1 MTRPV
6 IAVVGAGIAGLAAA
20 RALAEAGAEV
30 VVLERSGRVGGAL
43 RTTPIDGVP
52 VEEGADAFLVR
63 VPHAADLAHSVV
75 GELVHPTTG
84 TAAVLAGGRL
94 RPLPAGT
101 ILGVPSSL
109 GSVRGMLSPL
119 GLARAAL
126 DRVLPASDLG
136 EDPAVGALVRARLG
150 AQVLDRLVDPLLG
163 GVYAGAADGL
173 SVAMTAP
180 QLTAPGRSLLATVA
194 GRRPSTSDG
203 PVFGSV
209 PGGIG
214 GLPAAVAAELDVRL
228 ETAVTGLEPAASGW
242 TLLTGPAGRQQRLAA
257 DAVVLA
263 CPAGP
268 AARLLDGL
276 VPTTPDTAYASV
288 GIVTLVY
295 PPGTDTPALSGVLV
309 APSERRT
316 VKAVTFVGR
325 KWGHA
330 PDAPVVVRASV
341 GRYGQ
346 EADLQRPD
354 VELAGVAAAEV
365 GAIAGLRGRP
375 VASRVSRWGGALP
388 QYAPGHRQ
396 RVAALRATLPA
407 GIAVAGAAYDGV
419 GIPACIRS
427 GQDAA
432 AALLTH

>member
-1 MTRPV
+1 V
-6 IAVVGAGIAGLAAA
+6 IVVVGGGIAGLAAA
-20 RALAEAGAEV
+20 RALAAGGAEV
-30 VVLERSGRVGGAL
+30 VVLERSARVGGAL

-63 VPHAADLAHSVV
+63 VPYAADLATQTV
-75 GELVHPTTG
+75 GELIHPTTG
-84 TAAVLAGGRL
+84 KAVVLAGGRL
-94 RPLPAGT
+94 RALPAGT
-101 ILGVPSSL
+101 VLGVPSSL
-109 GSVRGMLSPL
+109 RSVRGMLSPR

-136 EDPAVGALVRARLG
+136 DDPAVGALVRARLG
-150 AQVLDRLVDPLLG
+150 AEVLDRLVDPLLG
-163 GVYAGAADGL
+163 GVYAGSADGL

-180 QLTAPGRSLLATVA
+180 ALAQPGRSLLDTVTT
-194 GRRPSTSDG
+194 RRPPASDG

-214 GLPAAVAAELDVRL
+214 GFPAAVAAELDVRL
-228 ETAVTGLEPAASGW
+228 ATTVTGLERAGSGW
-242 TLLTGPAGRQQRLAA
+242 TLLTGAAGRGRRLAA

-263 CPAGP
+263 CPARP
-268 AARLLDGL
+268 AARLLEGL
-276 VPTTPDTAYASV
+276 VPSPPDTAYASV

-295 PPGTDTPALSGVLV
+295 PPGTETPELSGVLV

-330 PDAPVVVRASV
+330 ADAPVIVRASV

-346 EADLQRPD
+346 ETDLQRPD
-354 VELAGVAAAEV
+354 AELAGVAAAEV
-365 GAIAGLRGRP
+365 GAIAGIAGRP
-375 VASRVSRWGGALP
+375 VATRVSRWGGALP
-388 QYAPGHRQ
+388 QYAPGHLV
-396 RVAALRATLPA
+396 RVAALRAALPA
-407 GIAVAGAAYDGV
+407 GIALAGAAYDGV

-427 GQDAA
+427 GQEAA
-432 AALLTH
+432 AILLTH